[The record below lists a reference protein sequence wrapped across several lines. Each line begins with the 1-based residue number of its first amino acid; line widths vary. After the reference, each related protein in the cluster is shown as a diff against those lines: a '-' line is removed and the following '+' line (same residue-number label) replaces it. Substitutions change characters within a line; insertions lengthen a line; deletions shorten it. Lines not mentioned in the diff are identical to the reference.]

1 LYFFFFS
8 QIKKMALKGKKKKRR
23 KETQTGYEE
32 VLDPARARIPL
43 DKSAYCAL

>member
-8 QIKKMALKGKKKKRR
+8 QIKKMTFTRKKKKRR
-23 KETQTGYEE
+23 KETQTGSKE
-32 VLDPARARIPL
+32 VLGPARARIPL